1 MRFACVMRQQ
11 IGQANGFQS
20 IDLLCIA
27 PLDAERRALLRHLP
41 PAQQLPP
48 DDEDVR
54 IYYSISLPVELADG
68 RRGAYQLIVTSPLAM
83 GRVDAAIL
91 TNDALR
97 RFRPRYVLLV
107 GIAGGTPEKAA
118 LGDVLIADQFVD
130 YEMQKLTDEG
140 AQIRYRV
147 HPADARLLGAAQHL
161 SGWEHAVAV
170 PRPEPGTPRCH
181 VGTIASGDKVQAK
194 TDSLGL
200 YQEAWPQLI
209 GVEMEAGGVA
219 SAAFQASQKPG
230 VLMVRGV
237 SDLADGHK
245 NNAAVRAWR
254 EYAYEVAAAFAVA
267 LLRSGPLPFVDAK

>member
-1 MRFACVMRQQ
+1 MANR
-11 IGQANGFQS
+11 IGPTNSIQH

-54 IYYSISLPVELADG
+54 IYYRTSLPVELADG
-68 RRGAYQLIVTSPLAM
+68 RRGSYRLIVASPLAM

-107 GIAGGTPEKAA
+107 GVAGGAPEKVA

-130 YEMQKLTDEG
+130 YEIQKHTDEG

-161 SGWEHAVAV
+161 TGWEQAVAV
-170 PRPEPGTPRCH
+170 SRPEPGTPRRH
-181 VGTIASGDKVQAK
+181 IGTIASGDKVQAK
-194 TDSLGL
+194 TDSLRP

-219 SAAFQASQKPG
+219 SAAFQASHKPG

-237 SDLADGHK
+237 SDLADAHK
-245 NNAAVRAWR
+245 NSAVVSAWR
-254 EYAYEVAAAFAVA
+254 EYAYDVAAAFAVA
-267 LLRSGPLPFVDAK
+267 LLRGGPLPLVDAK